1 VDQATVLVAI
11 SYFVYDIGRYI
22 MATIILWLGI
32 SFEDDEEDNE
42 EDNVSTWINLS
53 WILVTVTVISL
64 VFCFLVKRIFY
75 PIILWMDSK

>member
-1 VDQATVLVAI
+1 VDQATVLVAL

-22 MATIILWLGI
+22 MATIILWLDI
-32 SFEDDEEDNE
+32 SFDEDE

-64 VFCFLVKRIFY
+64 IICFLIKRIFY